1 MIKMF
6 NVLIIVKKKQFSR
19 TNILI
24 QERSIMLKKQ
34 AFLDF
39 KNIFMMPKYQDGKL
53 VKVWDIGYYYEILDI
68 LDIGHELHS
77 LLMVQLF

>member
-1 MIKMF
+1 
-6 NVLIIVKKKQFSR
+6 
-19 TNILI
+19 
-24 QERSIMLKKQ
+24 MLKKQ

-53 VKVWDIGYYYEILDI
+53 VKVWDNGYYYEILDI